1 MRTIIA
7 AVILLL
13 GVSSAVAEPELC
25 AMAPASLQ
33 VGGAEAF
40 WSSIGTA
47 SAIAAGDREP
57 VAVLP
62 PVQTIEPSLVLATMS
77 SDQPAPSGQAASAKP
92 PSASSAP
99 IPTSAQAASAPA
111 ESLDAV
117 CGTLLTSAHD
127 NHLPVT
133 FFANL
138 IWQESRLRD
147 NALSPKGAMGIAQ
160 FMPNVAAQSGVQNP
174 FDPSQE
180 LPASAKLL
188 RGLFDQ
194 FGNLGY
200 VAAAYN
206 AGPQRVLDW
215 LERGRSLP
223 RETRNYVMDITGRSV
238 EAWRKKPEDGA
249 DLRFAAQLPCRQL
262 PAFAQLEQSQ
272 TRQPALEHKAAEQA
286 YAQVTPSQQEASP
299 QKTAVSQPNEVAKAA
314 PTAQP
319 RKREARAQTP
329 HMPSKELRR
338 A

>member
-1 MRTIIA
+1 MKTIVV
-7 AVILLL
+7 AVIVLLL
-13 GVSSAVAEPELC
+13 GISSALAEPELC
-25 AMAPASLQ
+25 STAPSSLQ

-47 SAIAAGDREP
+47 SVIAAGDHEP
-57 VAVLP
+57 VAVVP
-62 PVQTIEPSLVLATMS
+62 PVQTIEPSPVLATI
-77 SDQPAPSGQAASAKP
+77 ASGQAAEAASAKTP
-92 PSASSAP
+92 NPGSAP
-99 IPTSAQAASAPA
+99 IPASAQAASTPP
-111 ESLDAV
+111 ESLDTV
-117 CGTLLTSAHD
+117 CSTLLTSAQD
-127 NHLPVT
+127 NELPVT

-160 FMPNVAAQSGVQNP
+160 FMPKVAAQSGVQNP
-174 FDPSQE
+174 FDPSQA

-188 RGLFDQ
+188 RELFDQ

-206 AGPQRVLDW
+206 AGSQRVLDW

-223 RETRNYVMDITGRSV
+223 RETRDYVVDITGRSV

-262 PAFAQLEQSQ
+262 PAFAELEQSQ
-272 TRQPALEHKAAEQA
+272 TQQAALQHKQAEEA
-286 YAQVTPSQQEASP
+286 YAEVTPSQQGASP
-299 QKTAVSQPNEVAKAA
+299 QKAAVSQPREVAKTAS
-314 PTAQP
+314 TAQ
-319 RKREARAQTP
+319 REKHEARAHTP
-329 HMPSKELRR
+329 HIPSEQHRR